1 LEGHVPLYDYKC
13 ENGHRFEVRQ
23 NIRDDALKTCIEC
36 GAPARR
42 VIHPVGIV
50 FKGSGFYAT
59 DSRKKA
65 SESGSDGSSED
76 GGKKNADSA
85 DGKDGKDGKKDAAG
99 EKTAAGA
106 SGEKTAANASSEGST
121 ASAASGAA
129 SKPGAGSSSGGS
141 SESKN

>member
-1 LEGHVPLYDYKC
+1 MPLYDYKC

-23 NIRDDALKTCIEC
+23 NIRDDALNTCIEC

-59 DSRKKA
+59 DSRKQA
-65 SESGSDGSSED
+65 SVSGADGSSED

-99 EKTAAGA
+99 EKTAASA
-106 SGEKTAANASSEGST
+106 SGEKMAASASSSSEGST
-121 ASAASGAA
+121 ASATSGTA
-129 SKPGAGSSSGGS
+129 SKPGAGSPSGGS
-141 SESKN
+141 SESKG